1 MARKVIDPKQPPIL
15 WDTVNSAFANI
26 NDNFTELYLSIGG
39 GGAVDLT
46 ALSTDIVPSIN
57 SIYDLGSS
65 ARRWKDLYLSGNSIH
80 LGSAILSSTGS
91 IVNLPAGSTI
101 GGQLIKDPIEA
112 SFKTVSVSG
121 QSDIVADNTT
131 DTLTFVNGTG
141 ITMTT
146 VAGTDSLTITN
157 SGVTQVIGTA
167 GQIGVSGTGKG
178 NVTLTNLGV
187 TSATAGSGISVSAAT
202 GSITIA
208 NTGVI
213 KLLAGTGIIL
223 DPSIGT
229 GTVTITNSSPNIT
242 QNIWRFIAV
251 AGQSSLDP
259 QNSSDVLTFANGTG
273 INITTNAGSDTVTV
287 TNTGVTSL
295 AGSTG
300 ISVSSSTGSVTL
312 TNTGVTSLTAGA
324 GISVSS
330 STGSITISNTKVGFV
345 NIGVQGQD
353 SCIADAVSDTLTFI
367 AGTGIELLTDPG
379 SDTITISAE
388 GNIKQSIFG
397 EDSSLLVDA
406 INSQIVGA
414 INSSDGYGNTISMSN
429 TNGVVI
435 GGTGGASVIGAAT
448 APVYIG
454 GGPSGS
460 TTGPIT
466 IGHSGNATT
475 VLGSLTATNFFTSL
489 IDSTDSSTI
498 TVVPTIVFN
507 TDGTFENDL
516 IVRNKLTVFGSIANH
531 ISTTELKSLVAAS
544 TDFADF
550 KARIA
555 ALA

>member
-15 WDTVNSAFANI
+15 WDAVNSAFADI

-46 ALSTDIVPSIN
+46 ALSTNIVPSTN

-65 ARRWKDLYLSGNSIH
+65 SRRWRDLYLSGNSIH
-80 LGSAILSSTGS
+80 LGSAVLSSTGS

-112 SFKTVSVSG
+112 SFKTISVSG

-157 SGVTQVIGTA
+157 TGVTQLIGTA

-187 TSATAGSGISVSAAT
+187 TSATAGTGIGVSAAT
-202 GSITIA
+202 GGITIV
-208 NTGVI
+208 NTGVV

-259 QNSSDVLTFANGTG
+259 QNASDVLTFANGTG

-287 TNTGVTSL
+287 TNTGVTSI

-300 ISVSSSTGSVTL
+300 ISVSAATGSVTL

-367 AGTGIELLTDPG
+367 AGTGIELSSDP
-379 SDTITISAE
+379 STDTITISAE
-388 GNIKQSIFG
+388 GNIAQSIFG
-397 EDSSLLVDA
+397 EDSTLLVDA
-406 INSQIVGA
+406 VNSEIVGNINSYHSG
-414 INSSDGYGNTISMSN
+414 NSILMHP
-429 TNGVVI
+429 TNGVII

-454 GGPSGS
+454 AGPSGS

-475 VLGSLTATNFFTSL
+475 VQGSLTATNFFTSL

-498 TVVPTIVFN
+498 TFVPTVVFN

-531 ISTTELKSLVAAS
+531 ISIPELKTLVAAS